1 MKNFWACL
9 MLSCL
14 VAMTSMGVE
23 AKRLGS
29 SKSMGRQSSTVT
41 QKQAAP
47 VAQPAAPAATP
58 ATAPAPTPASVPAPA
73 QKRFG
78 WGGML
83 GGLAAGLGLGWL
95 LSHFGLGEAAASFFM
110 GALLIMMVAMLGLW
124 IFRKISTPAY
134 QTSTG
139 SLSGGNGYQRV
150 EPNIPAPSALQAN
163 TATASGIADFDQDAF
178 LLNAKKYFV
187 RLQEAWDRGDLSQLQ
202 EFATRQMFDELKQ
215 DLQARS
221 GANRTEVLT
230 LDAELLGVETAD
242 DSYLASVR
250 FSGMIREQ
258 SDGVAESFVEVWN
271 LTKPVSGSGG
281 WVLAGIQQLV

>member
-1 MKNFWACL
+1 MKKFWACL
-9 MLSCL
+9 MLSFL
-14 VAMTSMGVE
+14 VAMTSMSVE
-23 AKRLGS
+23 AKRLGV

-47 VAQPAAPAATP
+47 AAQPAAPTATP
-58 ATAPAPTPASVPAPA
+58 ATTPAPAPTAAPAPA

-95 LSHFGLGEAAASFFM
+95 LSHFGLGEAASSFLM
-110 GALLIMMVAMLGLW
+110 GALLIMMVVMVGLW
-124 IFRKISTPAY
+124 ILRKISTPTY
-134 QTSTG
+134 QTSAG
-139 SLSGGNGYQRV
+139 PAAGGNGYPRV
-150 EPNIPAPSALQAN
+150 EPNMPMPTTLQAN
-163 TATASGIADFDQDAF
+163 APVSGIADFDQDAF
-178 LLNAKKYFV
+178 LMNAKKYFV

-202 EFATRQMFDELKQ
+202 EFATQQMFDELKQ

-230 LDAELLGVETAD
+230 LDAELLGVETAN

-258 SDGVAESFVEVWN
+258 SDSVAESFVEVWN